1 MAGEDVG
8 DQRLRILDQKA
19 VFIRKPLSLWEKGR
33 QDTLAVFTSEPFIK
47 PVCGKHDPFI
57 KILHQLADLLHM
69 CLSVSTAEKS
79 SAGSEDT
86 ADFLQD
92 GGNIIAV
99 KKHVIG
105 DHQIK
110 AFVLAGDFSAVKGPE
125 RKPGIRGTDG
135 SSGIAE
141 HTAGNIGKC
150 DGDILRQKGKVVGP

>member
-1 MAGEDVG
+1 
-8 DQRLRILDQKA
+8 
-19 VFIRKPLSLWEKGR
+19 
-33 QDTLAVFTSEPFIK
+33 
-47 PVCGKHDPFI
+47 
-57 KILHQLADLLHM
+57 M

-86 ADFLQD
+86 ANFFQD

-99 KKHVIG
+99 KKQVIG

-141 HTAGNIGKC
+141 HTVGNIGKC

>member
-1 MAGEDVG
+1 
-8 DQRLRILDQKA
+8 
-19 VFIRKPLSLWEKGR
+19 
-33 QDTLAVFTSEPFIK
+33 
-47 PVCGKHDPFI
+47 
-57 KILHQLADLLHM
+57 M

-92 GGNIIAV
+92 GRNIIALN
-99 KKHVIG
+99 KFVIG
-105 DHQIK
+105 DLQIK

-125 RKPGIRGTDG
+125 CKPGIRGTDG

-150 DGDILRQKGKVVGP
+150 DGDILRLKGKIVGR

>member
-1 MAGEDVG
+1 MS
-8 DQRLRILDQKA
+8 
-19 VFIRKPLSLWEKGR
+19 LS
-33 QDTLAVFTSEPFIK
+33 I
-47 PVCGKHDPFI
+47 
-57 KILHQLADLLHM
+57 
-69 CLSVSTAEKS
+69 STAEKS
-79 SAGSEDT
+79 SAGSKDT
-86 ADFLQD
+86 ADLLQD

-110 AFVLAGDFSAVKGPE
+110 AFVLAGDLSAVKGPE

-150 DGDILRQKGKVVGP
+150 DGDILRQKGKIVGPQRSVSAAKLQDTKTG

>member
-1 MAGEDVG
+1 
-8 DQRLRILDQKA
+8 
-19 VFIRKPLSLWEKGR
+19 
-33 QDTLAVFTSEPFIK
+33 
-47 PVCGKHDPFI
+47 
-57 KILHQLADLLHM
+57 M

-86 ADFLQD
+86 ADLLQD

-125 RKPGIRGTDG
+125 CKPGIRGTDG

-150 DGDILRQKGKVVGP
+150 NGNIFRDQRKILSP